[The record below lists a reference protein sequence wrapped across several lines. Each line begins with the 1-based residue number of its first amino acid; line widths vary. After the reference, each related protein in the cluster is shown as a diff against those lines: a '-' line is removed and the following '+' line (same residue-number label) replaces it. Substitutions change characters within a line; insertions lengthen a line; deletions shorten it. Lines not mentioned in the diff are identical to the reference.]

1 MGEFSRTWWGQKFI
15 IAIESFTDSARLG
28 RGRSYARGG
37 KILEFEVNKGKIE
50 ATIRGSVNP
59 YFGVYTEPRYHTVVK
74 IKAIAKKDW
83 SKIIQSMAKNASFV
97 SKLLLEEVP
106 ENIESS
112 FREVNKNLLPRSES
126 DFQTSC
132 SCPDWSNPCKHIA
145 GLCYRFASE
154 LDENPFL
161 IFELRGLTQEQLHQE
176 LAKTPLG
183 RALVAG
189 LQTEDKPP
197 VPVTSYYTRPQI
209 KQMKSLGGQRL
220 EETSN
225 SAILQGEAASPNLA
239 LKLRP
244 FNTATSLKEFWLG
257 KTINPPEETETRET
271 NISGILVKK
280 AGDFPEFW
288 HRDSSFIATMEE
300 LYQRV
305 KTKNRD
311 VF

>member
-1 MGEFSRTWWGQKFI
+1 MAEFSRTWWGQKFI
-15 IAIESFTDSARLG
+15 TAIESFTDSARLG

-37 KILEFEVNKGKIE
+37 KILEFAVNKGEIV

-74 IKAIAKKDW
+74 IKPIAKKDW
-83 SKIIQSMAKNASFV
+83 SKIIQSMATNASFV
-97 SKLLLEEVP
+97 SKLLLNEVP

-112 FREVNKNLLPRSES
+112 FREVNQNLLPYSS
-126 DFQTSC
+126 KDFQTSC

-154 LDENPFL
+154 LDEDPFL

-176 LAKTPLG
+176 LAKTSLG
-183 RALVAG
+183 KALIAG
-189 LQTEDKPP
+189 LKTEDKPP
-197 VPVTSYYTRPQI
+197 VPVTSYYTKPQI
-209 KQMKSLGGQRL
+209 NKF
-220 EETSN
+220 N
-225 SAILQGEAASPNLA
+225 S
-239 LKLRP
+239 
-244 FNTATSLKEFWLG
+244 ATSLKEFWLG
-257 KTINPPEETETRET
+257 KTITPPEATEARET

-280 AGDFPEFW
+280 AGDFPAFW
-288 HRDSSFIATMEE
+288 HRDTSFIATMEE

>member
-15 IAIESFTDSARLG
+15 TAIESFTDAARLG

-37 KILEFEVNKGKIE
+37 KILEFAVDKGKIE

-59 YFGVYTEPRYHTVVK
+59 YFGVYTEPRYQTVVK
-74 IKAIAKKDW
+74 IKPIAKKDW
-83 SKIIQSMAKNASFV
+83 IKIIQSMAKNASFV
-97 SKLLLEEVP
+97 SKLLLNEVP

-112 FREVNKNLLPRSES
+112 FKEVKQNLLPYSGD

-132 SCPDWSNPCKHIA
+132 SCPDYSNPCKHIA

-154 LDENPFL
+154 LDEEPFL

-176 LAKTPLG
+176 LVKTPLG
-183 RALVAG
+183 RALITG
-189 LQTEDKPP
+189 LKTQELTPTA
-197 VPVTSYYTRPQI
+197 VTSYYTRPQ
-209 KQMKSLGGQRL
+209 KNQF
-220 EETSN
+220 N
-225 SAILQGEAASPNLA
+225 S
-239 LKLRP
+239 
-244 FNTATSLKEFWLG
+244 ATSLKEFWQG
-257 KTINPPEETETRET
+257 KTITPPARSETRET

-288 HRDSSFIATMEE
+288 HQDISFIATMEE

>member
-15 IAIESFTDSARLG
+15 KAIESFTDSARLG
-28 RGRSYARGG
+28 RGRSYARGS
-37 KILEFEVNKGKIE
+37 KILEFAVNKGKIE
-50 ATIRGSVNP
+50 ATIRGSINP

-83 SKIIQSMAKNASFV
+83 TKIIQSMATNASFV
-97 SKLLLEEVP
+97 SKLLLNEVP

-112 FREVNKNLLPRSES
+112 FREVNQNLLPHSES

-132 SCPDWSNPCKHIA
+132 SCPDYSNPCKHIA

-154 LDENPFL
+154 LDEDPFL
-161 IFELRGLTQEQLHQE
+161 VFELRGLTKKQLHQE

-189 LQTEDKPP
+189 LKTEELALNPI
-197 VPVTSYYTRPQI
+197 TSYYTRPQT
-209 KQMKSLGGQRL
+209 KQL
-220 EETSN
+220 
-225 SAILQGEAASPNLA
+225 SAV
-239 LKLRP
+239 
-244 FNTATSLKEFWLG
+244 TSLKEFWQG
-257 KTINPPEETETRET
+257 KTIVPPTITETRET

-288 HRDSSFIATMEE
+288 HRDTSFIATMDE

-311 VF
+311 LL

>member
-1 MGEFSRTWWGQKFI
+1 MINAMGEFSRTWWGQKFLTK
-15 IAIESFTDSARLG
+15 IESFTDSARLG
-28 RGRSYARGG
+28 GGRSYARGG
-37 KILEFEVNKGKIE
+37 KILEFAVNKGKIE

-59 YFGVYTEPRYHTVVK
+59 YFGVYTEPRYHTVVE

-97 SKLLLEEVP
+97 SKLLFDEVP

-112 FREVNKNLLPRSES
+112 FREVNKHLLPHREE

-161 IFELRGLTQEQLHQE
+161 IFKLRGLTQEQLHQE

-183 RALVAG
+183 RALIAG

-209 KQMKSLGGQRL
+209 KQL
-220 EETSN
+220 
-225 SAILQGEAASPNLA
+225 
-239 LKLRP
+239 
-244 FNTATSLKEFWLG
+244 NTETSLKEFWQG
-257 KTINPPEETETRET
+257 KTITPPPTDKTRET

-288 HRDSSFIATMEE
+288 HRDTSFIATMKEF
-300 LYQRV
+300 YQRV

>member
-15 IAIESFTDSARLG
+15 TAIESFTDAARLG

-37 KILEFEVNKGKIE
+37 KILEFAVNKGEIE

-59 YFGVYTEPRYHTVVK
+59 YFGVYKEPRYHTVVK
-74 IKAIAKKDW
+74 IQPIPQKDW

-97 SKLLLEEVP
+97 SKLLLNEVP

-112 FREVNKNLLPRSES
+112 FRTVNKNLLPHSES
-126 DFQTSC
+126 DFKTSC
-132 SCPDWSNPCKHIA
+132 SCPDYSNPCKHIA

-154 LDENPFL
+154 LDEDPFL
-161 IFELRGLTQEQLHQE
+161 IFELRGLTQDKLHQE

-183 RALVAG
+183 RALIAG
-189 LQTEDKPP
+189 LKTKELTPIP
-197 VPVTSYYTRPQI
+197 ITSYYTRPQ
-209 KQMKSLGGQRL
+209 KNQF
-220 EETSN
+220 N
-225 SAILQGEAASPNLA
+225 S
-239 LKLRP
+239 
-244 FNTATSLKEFWLG
+244 ATSLKEFWQG
-257 KTINPPEETETRET
+257 KTITPPPLSETRET

-288 HRDSSFIATMEE
+288 HRDISFIATMEE

>member
-15 IAIESFTDSARLG
+15 TAIESFTDAARLG

-37 KILEFEVNKGKIE
+37 KILEFAVNKGEIE

-59 YFGVYTEPRYHTVVK
+59 YFGVYKEPRYHTVVK
-74 IKAIAKKDW
+74 IKPIPQQDW

-97 SKLLLEEVP
+97 SKLLLNEVP

-112 FREVNKNLLPRSES
+112 FRAVNKNLLPHSES

-132 SCPDWSNPCKHIA
+132 SCPDYSNPCKHIA

-154 LDENPFL
+154 LDEEPFL
-161 IFELRGLTQEQLHQE
+161 LFELRGLTQKKLHQE

-183 RALVAG
+183 RALIAG
-189 LQTEDKPP
+189 LKTQELTPIP
-197 VPVTSYYTRPQI
+197 ITSYYTRPQ
-209 KQMKSLGGQRL
+209 KNQF
-220 EETSN
+220 N
-225 SAILQGEAASPNLA
+225 S
-239 LKLRP
+239 
-244 FNTATSLKEFWLG
+244 TTSLKEFWQG
-257 KTINPPEETETRET
+257 KTIIPPPLSETRET

>member
-1 MGEFSRTWWGQKFI
+1 MINVMAEFSRTWWGQKFI
-15 IAIESFTDSARLG
+15 TAIESFTDSARLG

-37 KILEFEVNKGKIE
+37 KILEFAVNKGKIE

-59 YFGVYTEPRYHTVVK
+59 YFGVYTEPRYHTVVE

-97 SKLLLEEVP
+97 SKLLLNEVP

-183 RALVAG
+183 QALIAG
-189 LQTEDKPP
+189 LKTEELTPD
-197 VPVTSYYTRPQI
+197 PVTSYYTRPRT
-209 KQMKSLGGQRL
+209 KQ
-220 EETSN
+220 
-225 SAILQGEAASPNLA
+225 
-239 LKLRP
+239 
-244 FNTATSLKEFWLG
+244 FNAATSLKEFWQG
-257 KTINPPEETETRET
+257 QTITPPPISETRET

-288 HRDSSFIATMEE
+288 HRDTSFIATMEE

>member
-15 IAIESFTDSARLG
+15 TAIESFTDAARLG
-28 RGRSYARGG
+28 RGRSYARGD
-37 KILEFEVNKGKIE
+37 KILEFAVNQGEIE

-59 YFGVYTEPRYHTVVK
+59 YFGVYQEPRYHTVVK
-74 IKAIAKKDW
+74 IKPIPQKDW

-97 SKLLLEEVP
+97 SKLLLNEVP

-112 FREVNKNLLPRSES
+112 FRAVNQNLLPQNES

-132 SCPDWSNPCKHIA
+132 SCPDYSNPCKHIA

-154 LDENPFL
+154 LDEEPFL
-161 IFELRGLTQEQLHQE
+161 LFELRGLTQDKLHQE
-176 LAKTPLG
+176 LAKTPLC
-183 RALVAG
+183 RALIAG
-189 LQTEDKPP
+189 LKTQELTPMT
-197 VPVTSYYTRPQI
+197 VASYYTRPQ
-209 KQMKSLGGQRL
+209 KNQF
-220 EETSN
+220 N
-225 SAILQGEAASPNLA
+225 S
-239 LKLRP
+239 
-244 FNTATSLKEFWLG
+244 ATSLKEFWQG
-257 KTINPPEETETRET
+257 KTIVPPPLSETRET

-288 HRDSSFIATMEE
+288 HRDRSFIATMEE